1 MPATLSIK
9 NVPDDVLDKL
19 RERARLHNRSLQGEL
34 KTILEEAVQPR
45 RLTAYEVLQ
54 RVEKLGLRTSDDAV
68 KIIREARD
76 AR

>member
-9 NVPDDVLDKL
+9 NVPDDVLDRL
-19 RERARLHNRSLQGEL
+19 RDRARLHNRSLQGEL

-68 KIIREARD
+68 NVIREARD